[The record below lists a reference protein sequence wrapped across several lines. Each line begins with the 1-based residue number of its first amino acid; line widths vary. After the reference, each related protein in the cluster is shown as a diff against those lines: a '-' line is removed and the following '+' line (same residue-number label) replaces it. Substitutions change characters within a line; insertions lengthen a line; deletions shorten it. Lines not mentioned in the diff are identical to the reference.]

1 MEKLIELRENI
12 KKDILIA
19 MDGHEEVFDPTELCD
34 IVISRF
40 GEYFKHIR
48 RNKMDITEKNNID
61 PMKKGKIGMWLTPNE
76 VRIIQN
82 ALVAWSTKLKEEN
95 DKIAKLGDEL
105 NEISLS
111 FDNQQ
116 EDDNGQGSNAAQE
129 QDR

>member
-19 MDGHEEVFDPTELCD
+19 MDGHEEVFDPTELYD
-34 IVISRF
+34 IVVSRF

-61 PMKKGKIGMWLTPNE
+61 PMKKGKIGVWLTPNE
-76 VRIIQN
+76 VRIVQN

>member
-1 MEKLIELRENI
+1 
-12 KKDILIA
+12 
-19 MDGHEEVFDPTELCD
+19 
-34 IVISRF
+34 
-40 GEYFKHIR
+40 
-48 RNKMDITEKNNID
+48 MDITEKNHTD

-76 VRIIQN
+76 VRIMQN